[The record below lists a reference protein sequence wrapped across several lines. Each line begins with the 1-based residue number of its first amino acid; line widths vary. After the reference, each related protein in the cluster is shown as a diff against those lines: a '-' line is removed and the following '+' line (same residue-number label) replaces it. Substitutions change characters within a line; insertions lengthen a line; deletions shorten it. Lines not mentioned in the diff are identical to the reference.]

1 MSRHFKRLPPHFDIS
16 TNSMQPKRKH
26 PKVQKEIR
34 NARFWDPPTF
44 FRKDGD
50 IAGDGTGGGG
60 VPVRLEE
67 SPDRWKLAHRDW
79 QRVRISNFRWEI
91 YLVREC
97 IKLICCVMYCFKI
110 FLESQKKTKTAFWY
124 LWVSWVWT
132 RVLRSSTLCLS
143 MFIYVYLCLIL
154 SGSKPKKVA
163 CPRLVLPLL
172 RRVWPAVCVRD
183 LLTKT
188 FQMSN
193 SFQTKSEDLW
203 K

>member
-1 MSRHFKRLPPHFDIS
+1 MATSQKSRDREKCLSFPTKNKKISRCHIVSRDYPFILTFQQIPCNQKENHLKFKRKFEMP
-16 TNSMQPKRKH
+16 
-26 PKVQKEIR
+26 V
-34 NARFWDPPTF
+34 FWDPPTF

-67 SPDRWKLAHRDW
+67 SPDHWKLAHRDW
-79 QRVRISNFRWEI
+79 QRVRISNFLWEI

-110 FLESQKKTKTAFWY
+110 LEKEKKTKTAFWY

-143 MFIYVYLCLIL
+143 MFIYVWFCQDPTQKGSL
-154 SGSKPKKVA
+154 SEAS
-163 CPRLVLPLL
+163 
-172 RRVWPAVCVRD
+172 PAIA
-183 LLTKT
+183 
-188 FQMSN
+188 
-193 SFQTKSEDLW
+193 
-203 K
+203 